1 MSRLRPLLIAVA
13 AAAVTATGVGA
24 VAAGTGSDGTVAPA
38 ASTATPAPVVTA
50 TSQPTA
56 AATPAPRTMWVRTVA
71 ANIWEKPRLVRAVD
85 RPSLDRHPDFSGWV
99 RSMSYQQR
107 LGLGTRLM
115 TQALHGEPVVLL
127 GTRGPW
133 AHVRLP
139 LQTGDYY
146 RTGIPGWMP
155 MIQLSATRV
164 SAPQLPQLARRGAS
178 LVAAARPL
186 LGTPYIFGGMTR
198 VGIDC
203 SGLTYD
209 AALRVGVRLPRDAA
223 DQTRVG
229 RAVAR
234 RSLRVGDL
242 VFFGRGSWQNVHH
255 VGIYVGHGRILH
267 APHTGS
273 SVRITSLGKF
283 ADYWGARRIVP
294 AG

>member
-1 MSRLRPLLIAVA
+1 
-13 AAAVTATGVGA
+13 
-24 VAAGTGSDGTVAPA
+24 
-38 ASTATPAPVVTA
+38 
-50 TSQPTA
+50 
-56 AATPAPRTMWVRTVA
+56 MWVRTVA
-71 ANIWEKPRLVRAVD
+71 ANVWEKPGLVRRVD
-85 RPSLDRHPDFSGWV
+85 RPSLGRHPDFSRWV
-99 RSMSYQQR
+99 RGMTYWQR
-107 LGLGTRLM
+107 LALGTRLM

-127 GTRGPW
+127 GTRGAW

-139 LQTGDYY
+139 LQTGGYY
-146 RTGIPGWMP
+146 RTGIPGWLP
-155 MIQLSATRV
+155 MVQLSARPV
-164 SAPQLPQLARRGAS
+164 AQRRLPQLARRGPS

-229 RAVAR
+229 RPVAR
-234 RSLRVGDL
+234 RDLRVGDL
-242 VFFGRGSWQNVHH
+242 VFFGRGTWQHVHH
-255 VGIYVGHGRILH
+255 VGIYVGGGRILH

-273 SVRITSLGKF
+273 TVRVSSLTTF

-294 AG
+294 SG